1 MLAGGE
7 RSEREVDF
15 SEEPMIG
22 TKRRFRCEFLRSFS
36 DFRPVPLVA
45 LALLFL
51 LAAPQVNADDAG
63 SIFGTVLDPQGAVV
77 AGASVSVVNT
87 ITNIQQT
94 IKTNLKGT
102 YSFVDLPVGRYDLEV
117 EAAGFKHYRRVAVV
131 VDANRALLVDVS
143 LVLGERSETIVVTQ
157 SAVSA
162 DLADTQLG
170 EVITGQNV
178 GAVPLNGRSF
188 TDLLALQPGVA
199 PMTTITGQS
208 IQAAGASTF
217 SPSGH
222 LNPGTISI
230 NGQREYA
237 NGFTVNDAD
246 VVERF
251 TMGAAVVPNLDSI
264 TEFRI
269 LTGNFDAEYGNY
281 SGGRI
286 NVVTKSGGNEFHG
299 SGFEFLRNTDL
310 DARNF
315 FSDTRGAFQQN
326 QFGGTFGG
334 PVLKNN
340 IFFYSDYQGTRLKQG
355 VDTGLIAV
363 PSSADRTGDLS
374 DLESAFDPSV
384 LVNGVLTHVPNV
396 VNGQNWAN
404 QLSQQLGYPV
414 NANEPYY
421 FLGCTTHDPTTG
433 CVLPNAMLPQSAWSA
448 PAQHLL
454 QYIPAPNR
462 PDGTFASSAEDLL
475 LRDDKA
481 ALRLDGNTR
490 WGLLSAYYFIDDYGV
505 NNPYPTQQG
514 GANVPG
520 FNALNLGR
528 AQLLTLGDTKSFG
541 DRTVNEFHFSFVR
554 DVNNLGVPVGGVGPS
569 LASQGFVTPSGAQS
583 IVANRPNIEGVENTI
598 FNSYTIGINI
608 TGLDQRDNT
617 FEFRD
622 SFSRVFRSHTVK
634 VGGEYLYSQ
643 VNAYPD
649 VQSNGT
655 FTFAGTETG
664 SDFADFLLG
673 IPSRFTQGDARAF
686 YNRNKYGALFA
697 QDSWRATSSLT
708 LNYGV
713 RWDVIMP
720 WYEKYNQIQTLVA
733 GEQSVVYP
741 GAPTGLVFP
750 TDPGISRSLAPTRWN
765 DFSPRLGVAY
775 APGAHSGVLGWL
787 LGDPG
792 KTSLRAGFGRFFSAV
807 EGVSAGVMAGD
818 APYGETYTS
827 PGSPLFSDP
836 YITAATGFNNGQR
849 FPLQYPPLNATA
861 GHPNNTVNWA
871 NFLPITGLPGY
882 DPRNVTPYSE
892 QYTASVQ
899 RQIGTHSLVTVA
911 YVGSQ
916 SHHLLAAYEA
926 NPGNPALCLSLSQP
940 SDVAPNS
947 ATCGPFQESGTFVT
961 AGGQVIHGTR
971 GPFGSNFGSVDL
983 ESTVAY
989 SNYNALEVT
998 YHHASRHLDFLA
1010 GYTYGKSLDNASSL
1024 SDQLVPGFPRLT
1036 YGLSAFDI
1044 RQDFVASY
1052 RYDLPTDRLFRSS
1065 NRLTNGWAISGISR
1079 FSSGFPVTFYNPT
1092 DNSLLGT
1099 EPNGINA
1106 YTADLPFKLP
1116 GSLNLAGSPRSSPDL
1131 NYFNTELFPASPPLG
1146 VPGNVPRRF
1155 FSGPGLQNWDVALLK
1170 DTRVKESMSL
1180 QFRLEAFNVFNHT
1193 NFFGPNAVNATV
1205 GTATFGDVVSA
1216 ASPRLMQAG
1225 LKLSF

>member
-1 MLAGGE
+1 MTG
-7 RSEREVDF
+7 R
-15 SEEPMIG
+15 
-22 TKRRFRCEFLRSFS
+22 KRNFARVFS
-36 DFRPVPLVA
+36 DTFSDLVTFWLVA
-45 LALLFL
+45 LASVIL
-51 LAAPQVNADDAG
+51 LAAPSLKADDAG

-77 AGASVSVVNT
+77 PGASVSIVNT
-87 ITNIQQT
+87 ATNIRQT
-94 IKTNLKGT
+94 IKTGSKGT
-102 YSFVDLPVGRYDLEV
+102 YSFVGLPVGRYDLEV
-117 EAAGFKHYRRVAVV
+117 DAMGFKHYRRVAVV

-143 LVLGERSETIVVTQ
+143 LVLGERSETITVTQ
-157 SAVSA
+157 SVVSA

-178 GAVPLNGRSF
+178 DTVPLNGRSF

-199 PMTTITGQS
+199 PMTTITGES

-217 SPSGH
+217 SPSGY

-251 TMGAAVVPNLDSI
+251 TMGAAVIPNLDSI
-264 TEFRI
+264 SEFRI

-286 NVVTKSGGNEFHG
+286 NVVTKSGSSEFHG

-310 DARNF
+310 DAEDF
-315 FSDTRGAFQQN
+315 FSGTRGAFQQN
-326 QFGGTFGG
+326 EFGGTFGG
-334 PVLKNN
+334 PLIKNKM
-340 IFFYSDYQGTRLKQG
+340 FFYSDYQGTRLKQG
-355 VDTGLIAV
+355 LDTGLIAV
-363 PSSADRTGDLS
+363 PSLADRTGNLS
-374 DLESAFDPSV
+374 DLESAFDPTV
-384 LVNGVLTHVPNV
+384 LVNGAPTQVPNV
-396 VNGQNWAN
+396 VNGQYWAN
-404 QLSQQLGYPV
+404 QLSQQLGYQV

-421 FLGCTTHDPTTG
+421 FFGCTTHDPVSG
-433 CVLPNAMLPQSAWSA
+433 CVLPNAILPQSAWSV
-448 PAQHLL
+448 PAQNLL
-454 QYIPAPNR
+454 QYITSPNR
-462 PDGTFASSAEDLL
+462 PDGTFATSAENLL

-481 ALRLDGNTR
+481 ALRLDGNSHL
-490 WGLLSAYYFIDDYGV
+490 GLLSAYYFIDDYTV

-528 AQLLTLGDTKSFG
+528 AQLLTLGDTKSFS

-583 IVANRPNIEGVENTI
+583 IIANRPKIEGIENTI

-622 SFSRVFRSHTVK
+622 SFSRVFGLHTIK

-664 SDFADFLLG
+664 SDFVDFLLG

-686 YNRNKYGALFA
+686 YNRNKYGALFTE
-697 QDSWRATSSLT
+697 DSWRVTSGLT

-713 RWDVIMP
+713 RWDVVMP
-720 WYEKYNQIQTLVA
+720 WYEKYNQIQTLVP

-741 GAPTGLVFP
+741 GAPIGLVFP
-750 TDPGISRSLAPTRWN
+750 TDPGIARSLAPTRWN
-765 DFSPRLGVAY
+765 NLSPRLGIAY
-775 APGAHSGVLGWL
+775 SPATHSGVLGWL
-787 LGDPG
+787 LGGPG
-792 KTSLRAGFGRFFSAV
+792 KTSLRAGFGRFFTAV

-818 APYGETYTS
+818 APYGQTYTS

-836 YITAATGFNNGQR
+836 YITAANGFNNGQR
-849 FPLQYPPLNATA
+849 FPLRYPPLNVTA
-861 GHPNNTVNWA
+861 SHPDSNVNWA
-871 NFLPITGLPGY
+871 DFLPITGLPAY

-892 QYTASVQ
+892 QYTASIQ
-899 RQIGTHSLVTVA
+899 RQIATHSLVTIA

-916 SHHLLAAYEA
+916 SHHLLASYEA

-940 SDVAPNS
+940 SDVASNS
-947 ATCGPFQESGTFVT
+947 ATCGPFQESATFVT
-961 AGGQVIHGTR
+961 RGGQVINGTR
-971 GPFGSNFGSVDL
+971 GPFGSDFGSVDL

-998 YHHASRHLDFLA
+998 YHHTSRHLDFLA

-1044 RQDFVASY
+1044 RQDFVVSY
-1052 RYDLPTDRLFRSS
+1052 RYDLPVDRLFRS
-1065 NRLTNGWAISGISR
+1065 NDRLTNGWAISGISR
-1079 FSSGFPVTFYNPT
+1079 FSTGFPVTFYNPT
-1092 DNSLLGT
+1092 DDSLLGT

-1106 YTADLPFKLP
+1106 YTADLPYKLP
-1116 GSLNLAGSPRSSPDL
+1116 GSLDLNGNLRSSPNLD
-1131 NYFNTELFPASPPLG
+1131 YFNASLFPANPPLG

-1170 DTRVKESMSL
+1170 DTRIKESMSL
-1180 QFRLEAFNVFNHT
+1180 QFRLEAFNIFNHT
-1193 NFFGPNAVNATV
+1193 NFFGPNAVNATL
-1205 GTATFGDVVSA
+1205 GTTTFGDAVSA